1 MSLENAKIL
10 GTTTVRYIVKSILN
24 RIGDYT
30 MRHYKYIEQLIY
42 EHFTDLNL
50 WHLDN
55 IEVVYLRMSDAKTV
69 DLPPDYVD
77 YIKIGIPINGKLK
90 VLTRKD
96 NILLP
101 REFEDGEEV
110 GNTDATETLEDVAIF
125 FTSHFKNGRYIG
137 SLYGI
142 PGGIDQAYYRV
153 DKEKRTIVF
162 SGSVPRGEIVLE
174 YISSGVK
181 LTGSSVIPRETASV
195 LRNYG
200 LYNFYLRQKD
210 TRWKVY
216 KSEYDGDLEALRFFQ
231 KAFTVDEYKR
241 MVYKTTRQ
249 SPKR

>member
-1 MSLENAKIL
+1 MSLENPKIL
-10 GTTTVRYIVKSILN
+10 GTTTVRYVVKSILN
-24 RIGDYT
+24 RIQDYT
-30 MRHYKYIEQLIY
+30 MRHYKYIEQMIY
-42 EHFTDLNL
+42 EHYTDLNL

-55 IEVVYLRMSDAKTV
+55 VEVVYLRMSDAKTV

-77 YIKIGIPINGKLK
+77 YLKIGVPINGKLK

-110 GNTDATETLEDVAIF
+110 GNTDSTESSEDAAIF

-142 PGGIDQAYYRV
+142 PGGIDTAYYRI
-153 DKEKRTIVF
+153 DREKRTIVF
-162 SGSVPRGEIVLE
+162 SGTVPRGEIVLE

-181 LTGSSVIPRETASV
+181 MTGSTVIPREVVSV

-200 LYNFYLRQKD
+200 LWNYYLQKGD
-210 TRWKVY
+210 ARWKVY
-216 KSEYDGDLEALRFFQ
+216 KSEHDGDIEALIFFQ
-231 KAFTVDEYKR
+231 TAFTVDEYKR
-241 MVYKTTRQ
+241 MLYKTARQ